1 MKVVS
6 NSSPICYLL
15 LIGQI
20 HLLPA
25 LFGQIDVPEAV
36 YLELT
41 NAGAPDIVRDWITHP
56 PSWLQ
61 VHQVSEHADPTLD
74 RLHAGER
81 EAIALAQQLA
91 ADLILIDEKAARGV
105 ALEAGLRVS
114 GLLGVLDVA
123 ATQNMVDLTTA
134 IGRLIS
140 TSFRASPRLLKS
152 LLDKHAHEQV

>member
-20 HLLPA
+20 DLFPA
-25 LFGQIDVPEAV
+25 LFQQIHLPASVC
-36 YLELT
+36 LELA
-41 NAGAPDIVRDWITHP
+41 NEGAPDIVQNWIAHP
-56 PSWLQ
+56 PSWIR
-61 VHQVSEHADPTLD
+61 VHQVSGIADPLSN

-81 EAIALAQQLA
+81 EAIVLAQELA
-91 ADLILIDEKAARGV
+91 ADLILLDEKAARGV
-105 ALEAGLRVS
+105 ALEIGLHVS

-123 ATQNMVDLTTA
+123 ATRGMVDLATA
-134 IGRLIS
+134 IRHLTK

-152 LLDKHAHEQV
+152 LLDRHVREQT